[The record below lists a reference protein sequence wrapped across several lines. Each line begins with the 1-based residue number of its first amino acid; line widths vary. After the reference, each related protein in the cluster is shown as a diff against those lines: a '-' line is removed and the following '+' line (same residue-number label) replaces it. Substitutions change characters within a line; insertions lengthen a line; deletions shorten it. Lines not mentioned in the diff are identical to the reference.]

1 MTAEM
6 AASDRTLPAG
16 VSVHRLVETDLQAA
30 VALSAEARWN
40 QTGADWQLFR
50 VLGSVVCLMRHGK
63 LIATAA
69 TLPYAPRFGWI
80 SMVLVTATERRL
92 GLARWLLGFCVG
104 ELADRGLVPVL
115 DATPA
120 GRAVYLGLGFE
131 DTWNMHR
138 LVGRVDQYA
147 PVSSAEVGIRR
158 LEENDWPEI
167 ISIDQRV
174 FGADRGALLR
184 SLARR
189 LSQASLVA
197 VRQGQIVGFSLG
209 RDGRV
214 MNQLGPVVA
223 VDNDAATA
231 LVAAAL
237 NAISGPVAVDVP
249 DRHTKLIRWLAE
261 RGFSAERPLT
271 RMVYKSASCF
281 DDTDCLFAIAGPELG

>member
-6 AASDRTLPAG
+6 VTSDRTLPAG
-16 VSVHRLVETDLQAA
+16 VSVQRLAETDLQGA

-40 QTGADWQLFR
+40 QTSADWQLFR
-50 VLGSVVCLMRHGK
+50 TLGSVVCLRRNGTP
-63 LIATAA
+63 IATAA

-80 SMVLVTATERRL
+80 SMVLVTATERRQ
-92 GLARWLLGFCVG
+92 GLARWLLSFCVR

-120 GRAVYLGLGFE
+120 GRAVYLKLGFK

-138 LVGRVDQYA
+138 LVGGADRCA
-147 PVSSAEVGIRR
+147 PVNSTVVGTRR
-158 LEENDWPEI
+158 LEENDWPEV

-174 FGADRGALLR
+174 FGADRSALLR
-184 SLARR
+184 SLALR
-189 LSQASLVA
+189 LPQVSLVA
-197 VRQGQIVGFSLG
+197 VRHGEIVGFSFG

-223 VDNDAATA
+223 VDDDAATA
-231 LVAAAL
+231 LVAGAL
-237 NAISGPVAVDVP
+237 TAISGPVAVDVP
-249 DRHTKLIRWLAE
+249 DRHAKLTRWFAE
-261 RGFSAERPLT
+261 RGFSAERQLT

-281 DDTDCLFAIAGPELG
+281 DNPDCLFAIAGPELG